1 VVAGTAKQD
10 VKKALVV
17 GGQGSFVK
25 EKLSKSLSRH
35 GVAVSVH
42 LSWDKRRPPS
52 KLPKDIDLVYICTDM
67 VGHGLSVPCMQYAR
81 DLGIPY
87 VNGTRKWAESLERL
101 TQAGFPLIDPA
112 TALPE
117 IIDEVVS
124 SRPPGTK
131 PTGADLRAVAIAYMG
146 DVAKAEAMLDTV
158 YNETTGMVDVKPA
171 PTLKPVSTIIN
182 AALPFLPASP
192 TPAPL
197 KDNDMTAVNAIPD
210 NRKEAHGLNNPKQQA
225 YLKALIKTPCLMNKE
240 LWETLQT
247 QTQFTY
253 CKLDPQRAATAREQL
268 GIKVTRSNGM
278 RYIDI
283 ELEKFLETA
292 ETIKVKYTLPEAHY
306 EQADTTVPPMKAAP
320 APAAAPGAA
329 PNPIDQLIDDMKVEA
344 PRRTVLELLAELR
357 YAMKEENYT
366 EIHVTEGGIE
376 YKRVVVETGKLAF

>member
-1 VVAGTAKQD
+1 VVAGHAKQD

-35 GVAVSVH
+35 GVAISMH

-146 DVAKAEAMLDTV
+146 DVAKADAMLDPV
-158 YNETTGMVDVKPA
+158 YNETTGMVDVKTIPSMKPASTVISASLPSLPAA
-171 PTLKPVSTIIN
+171 PTPE
-182 AALPFLPASP
+182 
-192 TPAPL
+192 PL
-197 KDNDMTAVNAIPD
+197 KDITMATIPD
-210 NRKEAHGLNNPKQQA
+210 NRKDALGVHNPKQHA
-225 YLKALIKTPCLMNKE
+225 YLTALIQDPCWMNKE
-240 LWETLQT
+240 LWETLQSLPL
-247 QTQFTY
+247 FAG

-306 EQADTTVPPMKAAP
+306 EQSDTAMTPMKAAP
-320 APAAAPGAA
+320 APAASPVSA
-329 PNPIDQLIDDMKVEA
+329 PN
-344 PRRTVLELLAELR
+344 RSVLELLAELR
-357 YAMKEENYT
+357 YAMKAENYT
-366 EIHVTEGGIE
+366 EIHVTEGGID